1 MKSNLLLIGVLA
13 MGAMLSGCDAV
24 RHVPPGSVS
33 AMAENGVLP
42 QVPRETR
49 DSLRRDPTCPIA
61 GLWIR
66 QEDAYATMVV
76 EIRKNL
82 QGEVSGTLLYVPAT
96 SLASHFRRM
105 DVKLRQIVPTSKCL
119 RQYEA
124 LSLCRYHDDPSRI
137 AWSEVTIRL
146 LDDDRFI
153 LQDKVW
159 SDRTVGHRQVWTRVQ
174 PDTIDMA
181 YVRFGK
187 AWIAVDMDDIRTAAS
202 HFAHAAQHRPDDAY
216 FCNDLAWE
224 LAVSPHEQIRRP
236 RDAIALAELACQAT
250 GHSNP
255 MYLDTLAAAYAA
267 DGQFSEAV
275 EAQRQSLQAIDGFV
289 IRTLQSVGEQLNP
302 FEFLGMQYRVQ
313 AQSIMAGYDTP
324 DQYLRDLVLSHE
336 GIDLP
341 DFRHRLTLY
350 QQQEPYVRP

>member
-1 MKSNLLLIGVLA
+1 MKSNTMLIGVLA

-24 RHVPPGSVS
+24 RHVALGSVS

-96 SLASHFRRM
+96 ALANHFRRM
-105 DVKLRQIVPTSKCL
+105 DVKLRQIVPTTECL

-124 LSLCRYHDDPSRI
+124 LSLCRYHDDASRI

-146 LDDDRFI
+146 LDDDRFV
-153 LQDKVW
+153 LQEKVW
-159 SDRTVGHRQVWTRVQ
+159 SNRAVGHRQVWTRVQ

-181 YVRFGK
+181 YVHFGK
-187 AWIAVDMDDIRTAAS
+187 AWTAVDMDDIRTAAS

-250 GHSNP
+250 EHSNP

-275 EAQRQSLQAIDGFV
+275 DTQRKSLQAVDGFV
-289 IRTLQSVGEQLNP
+289 IRTLESMGEQLHP
-302 FEFLGMQYRVQ
+302 LEALGVQFHVQ
-313 AQSIMAGYDTP
+313 AQSILEGYDNP
-324 DQYLRDLVLSHE
+324 EQYLRELVLLHE
-336 GIDLP
+336 GINLA

-350 QQQEPYVRP
+350 EQQEPYVQP